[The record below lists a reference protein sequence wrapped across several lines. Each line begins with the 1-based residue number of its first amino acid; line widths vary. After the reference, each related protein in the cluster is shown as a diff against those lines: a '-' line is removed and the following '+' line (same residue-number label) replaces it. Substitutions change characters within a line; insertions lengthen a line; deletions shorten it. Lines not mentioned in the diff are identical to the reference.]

1 MGYPAKLLNPGEQV
15 AIDVGPHWKFLTGPV
30 LAVALAVG
38 GAVVALQASV
48 PRWSELALAGAII
61 LCLLWL
67 AARYLRWATTSFV
80 VTNER
85 LIIRKGVVRRSWHEI
100 LLDRLT
106 DISCRQTLVDRI
118 LGCGDVM
125 LESPGRDSQEVFK
138 DLPRPH
144 RIQSEIYRL
153 VNQRRTAIPGGA
165 IAGTAVPGPAS
176 NWQPG
181 PGVATTEAG
190 TLAGT
195 AGGTAA
201 PEAFAATGRFA
212 TSEAPTGSIPEPTVA
227 DQLSQLD
234 ELRRRRVISRREFA
248 AKKAELLARM

>member
-15 AIDVGPHWKFLTGPV
+15 AVDVGPHWKFLAGPV
-30 LAVALAVG
+30 LAVALTIA
-38 GAVVALQASV
+38 GAVVALQAGV
-48 PRWSELALAGAII
+48 PRWAELALAGAIVV
-61 LCLLWL
+61 CLLWL
-67 AARYLRWATTSFV
+67 VARYLHWATTSFV

-85 LIIRKGVVRRSWHEI
+85 LIVRKGVVRRSWHEI

-106 DISCRQTLVDRI
+106 DISCRQTLSDRL
-118 LGCGDVM
+118 LGCGDIM
-125 LESPGRDSQEVFK
+125 LESAGRDSQEVFK
-138 DLPRPH
+138 NLPRPH

-153 VNQRRTAIPGGA
+153 VNQRRTV
-165 IAGTAVPGPAS
+165 VPGPGIAASGS

-181 PGVATTEAG
+181 PVAPSTVAG
-190 TLAGT
+190 TLAGPP
-195 AGGTAA
+195 GGTAA
-201 PEAFAATGRFA
+201 AEAFAATGRFA